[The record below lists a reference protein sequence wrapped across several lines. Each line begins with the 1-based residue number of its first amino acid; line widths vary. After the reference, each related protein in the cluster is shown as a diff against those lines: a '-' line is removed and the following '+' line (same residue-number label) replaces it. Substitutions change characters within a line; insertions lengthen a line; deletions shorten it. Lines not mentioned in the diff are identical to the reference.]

1 MKKVAIITG
10 ASSGIGEALAYEA
23 ARLGYDVVIS
33 ARNVDKLTSVKSK
46 CESLGARCLSVRTDV
61 SSENDCAHLIQS
73 AVSQF
78 SRVDLLINNAGISC
92 FSPITETGVEDFDRI
107 LSVNLRPV
115 FITSRRLAI
124 HRQSQEAPNPFGR
137 IVNICSTRYLM
148 SEPGSEGY
156 AASKGGIYSLTHALA
171 LSLAQWH
178 ITVNSI
184 SPGWIETRDYEQL
197 RPEDHA
203 QHPSGRV
210 GKPEDI
216 ARLCLFICQEE
227 NDFMNG
233 ENVTIDGGM
242 TKKMIYIE

>member
-1 MKKVAIITG
+1 MTG
-10 ASSGIGEALAYEA
+10 GAEGIGKAIVKTFRSAGHRVAFCDVGEAAGKETALQTGTSFFHVDVSDREAL
-23 ARLGYDVVIS
+23 
-33 ARNVDKLTSVKSK
+33 
-46 CESLGARCLSVRTDV
+46 
-61 SSENDCAHLIQS
+61 ENCMQQIFEEWGDIDI
-73 AVSQF
+73 V
-78 SRVDLLINNAGISC
+78 INNAGISC
-92 FSPITETGVEDFDRI
+92 FSPITETSVEDFDRI
-107 LSVNLRPV
+107 LSINLRPA

-124 HRQSQEAPNPFGR
+124 HRQSQESPNPFGR

-171 LSLAQWH
+171 LSLAEWH

-210 GKPEDI
+210 GRPEDI
-216 ARLCLFICQEE
+216 ARMCLFICQEE

-242 TKKMIYIE
+242 TNKMIYLE